1 MILHIFDAKKKSNL
15 MQILNR
21 LSIEK
26 IAQFKDPSFSTLE
39 EAIEYEIVF
48 KDKSREEAECYIH
61 SRNFCDLELILSLEH
76 LNLVELVE
84 ENYLQIT
91 YRLTPTG
98 IELVR
103 EEKLNNILE

>member
-1 MILHIFDAKKKSNL
+1 MILDIFDVEKKSKL

-26 IAQFKDPSFSTLE
+26 IGEFKDPSFSTLE
-39 EAIEYEIVF
+39 EATEYEIMF
-48 KDKSREEAECYIH
+48 KDKSPEEAELYIN
-61 SRNFCDLELILSLEH
+61 SRNFCDLELIMSLEKLH
-76 LNLVELVE
+76 LVECME
-84 ENYLQIT
+84 ENYFQIT

-98 IELVR
+98 IELIR